1 MKLNIMK
8 ISKRAG
14 RNLHLNSATCFSN
27 AEFHPWT
34 PQDKETQNSIAAA
47 LVDNMY
53 IIVYSLTMVEIL
65 QTDEFEK
72 WLKRLKDVNARARIN
87 VRITRLSLTGNFG
100 DYKPVGNG
108 VYEMRIDYGPGY
120 RLYFSNRGDKIVLL
134 LIGGNKSSQ
143 QKDIEKA
150 KKINADYE

>member
-1 MKLNIMK
+1 
-8 ISKRAG
+8 
-14 RNLHLNSATCFSN
+14 
-27 AEFHPWT
+27 
-34 PQDKETQNSIAAA
+34 
-47 LVDNMY
+47 
-53 IIVYSLTMVEIL
+53 MVEIL